1 MILCNRGGYDKD
13 GKKFFFSIRYKHNKD
28 SSLAHK
34 VCETVR
40 ERSGLR
46 AIEGSVQCLDK
57 MPSLIE
63 RARP

>member
-1 MILCNRGGYDKD
+1 MIRMEKVV
-13 GKKFFFSIRYKHNKD
+13 FFIRYKHNKD

-63 RARP
+63 